1 MRQDRVVG
9 EGTIGEPQVNELPE
23 RIDLEAPLSGDFQ
36 AVVRLIIGGIAERV
50 DFAFEEIDDLQLAV
64 ERLLA
69 EAGQVGSVQLSF
81 EVGEASIRTRVGP
94 LSRGGRR
101 GGPARR
107 RRAARTAHAAAAS
120 SQTVVDSFGVE
131 DAGDGAIVVRLEKL
145 KGLP

>member
-9 EGTIGEPQVNELPE
+9 EGTIGEPQVNELHE

-81 EVGEASIRTRVGP
+81 EVGETSIRTRVGP
-94 LSRGGRR
+94 LSE
-101 GGPARR
+101 
-107 RRAARTAHAAAAS
+107 AAVAEALRDGEAPPGHAHAA
-120 SQTVVDSFGVE
+120 QDSP
-131 DAGDGAIVVRLEKL
+131 DGCGLVR
-145 KGLP
+145 GGGRW